1 MTDADMKEKI
11 NASTR
16 RSCLP
21 GAREVHVRHCNEQVV
36 LTADDASRGGICH
49 LIHPDVTLV
58 EFFAAEAA

>member
-1 MTDADMKEKI
+1 MTDAAIKEKI

-36 LTADDASRGGICH
+36 LEAGERSRGGICH
-49 LIHPDVTLV
+49 LIHPDVTVV
-58 EFFAAEAA
+58 EFFAAVD

>member
-1 MTDADMKEKI
+1 MTDAAIKEKI

-36 LTADDASRGGICH
+36 LEAGESPWGGLCH

-58 EFFAAEAA
+58 EFFAADAT